1 MKTRFLAFAALL
13 SVLCSCAGVNEPVT
27 PPPAPHP
34 SPGQFQGPLVIL
46 EKGTNGEVLRQ
57 WEVKSCRYWMFPP
70 TVEFVDSAGNAQRV
84 TGSFQIVRK
93 P

>member
-1 MKTRFLAFAALL
+1 M
-13 SVLCSCAGVNEPVT
+13 
-27 PPPAPHP
+27 
-34 SPGQFQGPLVIL
+34 IL